1 MPKHTT
7 TILKILGVGIALI
20 QLFDIFIHAV
30 TDQLEMLRV
39 TSNIIILLW
48 LAIAAAGKFNGKF
61 LQIAMGSVSAYLIL
75 NITFLALEGVR
86 NMEQGGEL
94 RVTLFLLVFLT
105 TALSALLIYIKGR
118 LTVAVSRNYD

>member
-7 TILKILGVGIALI
+7 RILKILGLGIVLL

-30 TDQLEMLRV
+30 TDQLEILRV
-39 TSNIIILLW
+39 TSNIIVILW
-48 LAIAAAGKFNGKF
+48 LAIAAGKFNGKF

-86 NMEQGGEL
+86 NMEHGGEL
-94 RVTLFLLVFLT
+94 RVTLFLLIFLT
-105 TALSALLIYIKGR
+105 TTLSALLIYIRG
-118 LTVAVSRNYD
+118 

>member
-7 TILKILGVGIALI
+7 TILKILGVGIALL
-20 QLFDIFIHAV
+20 QLFDILIHAA
-30 TDQLEMLRV
+30 TDQLEILRV
-39 TSNIIILLW
+39 TSNIIVLVW
-48 LAIAAAGKFNGKF
+48 LTIAAAGKFSGKF

-105 TALSALLIYIKGR
+105 TALSALLIYIRGR
-118 LTVAVSRNYD
+118 RASN

>member
-1 MPKHTT
+1 MRKHTT
-7 TILKILGVGIALI
+7 TILKILRIGIVLL

-30 TDQLEMLRV
+30 TDQLEILRV

-48 LAIAAAGKFNGKF
+48 LAIAETGKFNGKF
-61 LQIAMGSVSAYLIL
+61 PQIAAGSVGAYLIL

-94 RVTLFLLVFLT
+94 RVTLFLLIFLT
-105 TALSALLIYIKGR
+105 TALSILLIYIKGR
-118 LTVAVSRNYD
+118 

>member
-7 TILKILGVGIALI
+7 RILKILGLGIVLL

-30 TDQLEMLRV
+30 TDQLEILRV
-39 TSNIIILLW
+39 TSNIIVLVW
-48 LAIAAAGKFNGKF
+48 LTITAAGKFNGKF
-61 LQIAMGSVSAYLIL
+61 LQIAMGSVGAYLIL
-75 NITFLALEGVR
+75 NIIFLAFEGVR

-94 RVTLFLLVFLT
+94 RVTLFLLIFLT

-118 LTVAVSRNYD
+118 QTSN

>member
-7 TILKILGVGIALI
+7 TSLKILGIGIALL

-30 TDQLEMLRV
+30 TDQLEILRV
-39 TSNIIILLW
+39 TSNMIILLW
-48 LAIAAAGKFNGKF
+48 LAIAATGKFNGKF
-61 LQIAMGSVSAYLIL
+61 LQIAMGSVGAYLIL
-75 NITFLALEGVR
+75 NIIFLAFGGVR

-105 TALSALLIYIKGR
+105 TALSALLIYLKGR
-118 LTVAVSRNYD
+118 QTSN

>member
-7 TILKILGVGIALI
+7 TSLKILGIGIALL

-30 TDQLEMLRV
+30 TDQLEILRV

-61 LQIAMGSVSAYLIL
+61 LQIAMGSVGAYLIL
-75 NITFLALEGVR
+75 NIMFLAFEGVR

-94 RVTLFLLVFLT
+94 RVTLFLLIFLT
-105 TALSALLIYIKGR
+105 TVLSALLIYIQGR
-118 LTVAVSRNYD
+118 QTSN

>member
-1 MPKHTT
+1 MRKHTT
-7 TILKILGVGIALI
+7 TILKILRIGIVLL

-30 TDQLEMLRV
+30 TDQLEILRV

-48 LAIAAAGKFNGKF
+48 LAIAETGKFNGKF
-61 LQIAMGSVSAYLIL
+61 PQIAAGSVGAYLIL

-86 NMEQGGEL
+86 NMEQSGEL
-94 RVTLFLLVFLT
+94 RVTLFLLIFLT

-118 LTVAVSRNYD
+118 

>member
-1 MPKHTT
+1 MQKHTA
-7 TILKILGVGIALI
+7 TILKILGVGIVLL
-20 QLFDIFIHAV
+20 QLFDIFIHAF

-61 LQIAMGSVSAYLIL
+61 LQTAKGSVSAYLIL
-75 NITFLALEGVR
+75 NIIFLALEGLR

-94 RVTLFLLVFLT
+94 RVTLFLLIFLT

-118 LTVAVSRNYD
+118 